1 MFHSSFLCFWFLQR
15 QHRSSLPTYIFNQ
28 KPEIL
33 AALKVKA
40 THPDKPQTVFY
51 TYQTIMSASPQQ
63 QTQTQ
68 LEIPAR
74 TGKAIPLPKN
84 HTIRITN
91 THGTQVVDFWAFTS
105 QPDTLRLTAYL
116 STSHT
121 RSTGLTL
128 SPTFVSS
135 TLYSNLR
142 TPILRLTADT
152 SPGVHDTLIAA
163 CDPQRYRLLG
173 IPDSEEHAS
182 CAINLRDALK
192 RDMGI
197 QWEDSVSGSLGEGWT
212 PDPLNLFMNIPIS
225 SGDGFAG
232 KGELRF
238 QPPVSKPGD
247 YVELMAVVD
256 DVVVVLSCCP
266 QDRVPVNG
274 KNMVPRGVEVV
285 VFEGGGKG
293 EFKYR

>member
-1 MFHSSFLCFWFLQR
+1 
-15 QHRSSLPTYIFNQ
+15 
-28 KPEIL
+28 
-33 AALKVKA
+33 VKA
-40 THPDKPQTVFY
+40 THPEKSQTILY
-51 TYQTIMSASPQQ
+51 TYQTIMSASSPQQ
-63 QTQTQ
+63 IQTQIQ
-68 LEIPAR
+68 ISAR

-91 THGTQVVDFWAFTS
+91 THGTQVVDFWAFTY
-105 QPDTLRLTAYL
+105 QPDTLRLTTYL

-121 RSTGLTL
+121 RSTTLTL
-128 SPTFVSS
+128 SPTFASS

-182 CAINLRDALK
+182 CAMNLRDAL
-192 RDMGI
+192 REDVGI
-197 QWEDSVSGSLGEGWT
+197 WWRYSVSGTLGEGWT
-212 PDPLNLFMNIPIS
+212 PDPLNLFMNIPVN
-225 SGDGFAG
+225 SGEGDDGG
-232 KGELRF
+232 EKGELSF

-274 KNMVPRGVEVV
+274 EDMVPRGVEVS
-285 VFEGGGKG
+285 VFRGDGRAVAVRGGGG
-293 EFKYR
+293 EMR

>member
-1 MFHSSFLCFWFLQR
+1 
-15 QHRSSLPTYIFNQ
+15 
-28 KPEIL
+28 
-33 AALKVKA
+33 
-40 THPDKPQTVFY
+40 
-51 TYQTIMSASPQQ
+51 MSASPQQ

-68 LEIPAR
+68 IEIPAR

-91 THGTQVVDFWAFTS
+91 THGTQVVDFWAFTY
-105 QPDTLRLTAYL
+105 QPDTLRLTTYL

-182 CAINLRDALK
+182 CAMNLRDALK

-197 QWEDSVSGSLGEGWT
+197 QWEDSVSGSLGEEWT

-232 KGELRF
+232 KGELSF